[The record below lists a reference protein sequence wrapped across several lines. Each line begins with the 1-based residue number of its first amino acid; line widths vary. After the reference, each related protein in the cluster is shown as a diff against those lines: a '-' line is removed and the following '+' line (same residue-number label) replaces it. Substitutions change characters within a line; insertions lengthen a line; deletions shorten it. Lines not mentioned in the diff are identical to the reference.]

1 MSVLDRAPVVFDAR
15 AVRSLTGHADDDA
28 FARVL
33 VGRYRQLLPLRVRRI
48 AAAVHTED
56 LDDAMDAVLSLK
68 TSSSTARRRRAVRAR
83 GPDRDPPAPQATSV
97 PLVVAASELPAAEQ
111 RAERALTAFLGG

>member
-15 AVRSLTGHADDDA
+15 AVRSLTGHADDRA
-28 FARVL
+28 FARIL
-33 VGRYRQLLPLRVRRI
+33 VGRFRQLLPLRVRRI
-48 AAAVHTED
+48 ARAVQMAD

-68 TSSSTARRRRAVRAR
+68 ASSSTIGAVELHEIAVRVEGHLKGKDVGA
-83 GPDRDPPAPQATSV
+83 A
-97 PLVVAASELPAAEQ
+97 VVAAAELPAAEQ

>member
-15 AVRSLTGHADDDA
+15 AVRNLTGHANDRA

-48 AAAVHTED
+48 GAAVRTED

-68 TSSSTARRRRAVRAR
+68 AASSTLGAGELYEIAVRIEGHLRRQDFGA
-83 GPDRDPPAPQATSV
+83 A
-97 PLVVAASELPAAEQ
+97 VVAASELPGAEH